1 VEPGTITVRGTATAP
16 GRPDDLRIALLL
28 ATLAPSPEAALDGV
42 TERGGRLRAVL
53 DDAGVPAGDRSTSAV
68 TVAEVREWDGD
79 RQVSRGSRPATS
91 T

>member
-42 TERGGRLRAVL
+42 T
-53 DDAGVPAGDRSTSAV
+53 DRSTSAV